1 MDFILS
7 EYAIAWI
14 VYLLAFLVLYS
25 VVARIVWYLPLR
37 ILRQSL
43 KGLFA
48 VMLLT
53 PVASPQADG
62 WLMPAWLNFSYG
74 LILGQDAE
82 LGPTLFNF
90 FLAVMLLVLALIVDA
105 GWHRLRRR

>member
-1 MDFILS
+1 MNFILS

-14 VYLLAFLVLYS
+14 VYLLAFLVLYG

-37 ILRQSL
+37 VLRQFL

-48 VMLLT
+48 VLLLT
-53 PVASPQADG
+53 PVMSTQADG
-62 WLMPAWLNFSYG
+62 WLMPAWLNLAYG
-74 LILGQDAE
+74 LILGQEAE
-82 LGPTLFNF
+82 MGRTLFNF
-90 FLAVMLLVLALIVDA
+90 FLAGMLLLLALILDA

>member
-7 EYAIAWI
+7 EYAIAWS
-14 VYLLAFLVLYS
+14 VYLLAFLVLYG
-25 VVARIVWYLPLR
+25 VFTRIVWYLPLR
-37 ILRQSL
+37 ILRQFL

-53 PVASPQADG
+53 PVVSTQADG
-62 WLMPAWLNFSYG
+62 WLMPAWLSFVYG
-74 LILGQDAE
+74 LVLGQEAE
-82 LGPTLFNF
+82 MGRTLFNF
-90 FLAVMLLVLALIVDA
+90 FLAGMLLVLVLIVDA